1 MIRVENVYYMLA
13 YAFQIL
19 QEQGYKNV
27 LAEEFDNV
35 EELLSAIL
43 CRGVSVQLKRGLNRQ
58 YISREEPLTSPKGKL
73 EINESIKTSVI
84 RKKQLICS
92 YDEFSVDEYM
102 NRIIKSTLELLL
114 RDDISKTRKKEIRK
128 VLVFLRD
135 VSVLDVHNI
144 NWNLRYDRN
153 NQTYRMM
160 IAVCEMVVK
169 GMLQSNTDGAM
180 HVMDYLDEQTM
191 PKLYEKFILGYYQCE
206 YKDKGIKAYSPQI
219 KWQLD
224 DEMGLYLPTM
234 QSDIVISCESTKKTL
249 IIDAKYYSH
258 NMQTKAP
265 YTSQTIHS
273 ANLYQ
278 IFTYVKNWNVKEGEK
293 VSGMLL
299 YARTDDEIQPNNS
312 YQISGNQ
319 ISVQTL
325 NLDCK
330 FEKIREQL
338 DRIAEMVSI

>member
-1 MIRVENVYYMLA
+1 MIRVDNIYYMLA

-19 QEQGYKNV
+19 QEQGYKDV
-27 LAEEFDNV
+27 LAEEFDSV

-43 CRGVSVQLKRGLNRQ
+43 CRGVSVQIKRGLNRQ

-92 YDEFSVDEYM
+92 YEEFSVDEYM

-114 RDDISKTRKKEIRK
+114 RADISKPRKKEIRK

-135 VSVLDVHNI
+135 VLVLDVHNI

-153 NQTYRMM
+153 NQTYRML
-160 IAVCEMVVK
+160 IAVCEMVIK
-169 GMLQSNTDGAM
+169 GLLQSNADGTM

-191 PKLYEKFILGYYQCE
+191 PKLYEKFILGYFQRE

-224 DEMGLYLPTM
+224 DGMGKYLPTM

-258 NMQTKAP
+258 NMQMKAP
-265 YTSQTIHS
+265 YTSQTVHS

-312 YQISGNQ
+312 YQMSGNE
-319 ISVQTL
+319 ISVRTL

-338 DRIAEMVSI
+338 DRIAEMVSG